1 MYIVTYVF
9 MVLKVEFR
17 KEVEEKFRELAMR
30 KFGYSKGSIK
40 KASLEA
46 ITKWIKEQNPDM
58 PKSKNPTKLIEG
70 SLSHLNGKYTSVEL
84 QHEASKLWIK

>member
-1 MYIVTYVF
+1 

-17 KEVEEKFRELAMR
+17 KEIEEKFRELAMR

-46 ITKWIKEQNPDM
+46 ITGWIKEQSPEM
-58 PKSKNPTKLIEG
+58 AKSKNPIKLIEG
-70 SLSHLNGKYTSVEL
+70 SLSHLRGKYTSVDL
-84 QHEASKLWIK
+84 QHEASKLWTK